1 MEKPEVYALITGGS
15 MGIGKAI
22 AHDCASRGMNLL
34 LVALPG
40 KELEETANE
49 IAAKFNVLVH
59 TFAVDL
65 AMIDGPE
72 LVYKWCVAS
81 DYKVNVLVNNAGLAG
96 SRVFK
101 SSELAYTDTRIMV
114 NIRAMALL
122 SQLFIPLLEIHPK
135 AYILNIAS
143 MAAYFSIPYKAVYAA
158 SKAFVLSFS
167 QALSS
172 ELAQSNISVS
182 VVCPNGVETNSGTF
196 TRIKAHGF
204 FGNLTKIEANILAK
218 VSINGMLNRKEV
230 IIPKRINRFLLVIN
244 LFLPGKL
251 RRNLI
256 KKRFLKE
263 VNSTT
268 G

>member
-22 AHDCASRGMNLL
+22 AQDCASRGMNLL

-49 IAAKFNVLVH
+49 ISGKFNILVH
-59 TFAVDL
+59 TFEVDL

-72 LVYKWCVAS
+72 LVYKWCVAN

-96 SRVFK
+96 SSVFK

-122 SQLFIPLLEIHPK
+122 SQLFIPLLEIHSK
-135 AYILNIAS
+135 SYILNIGS
-143 MAAYFSIPYKAVYAA
+143 MAAYFSIPYKAIYAA

-196 TRIKAHGF
+196 ARIKAHGF
-204 FGNLTKIEANILAK
+204 FGKLTKIEANRLAI
-218 VSINGMLNRKEV
+218 VSINGMLSRKEV
-230 IIPKRINRFLLVIN
+230 IIPKRINRLLLLLN

-263 VNSTT
+263 VNSTAV
-268 G
+268 

>member
-40 KELEETANE
+40 KELEETSSE
-49 IAAKFNVLVH
+49 ISGKFNVLVH

-65 AMIDGPE
+65 AIIEGPE
-72 LVYKWCVAS
+72 LVYKWCVAN
-81 DYKVNVLVNNAGLAG
+81 DFKVNVLVNNAGLAG
-96 SRVFK
+96 SSVFK

-122 SQLFIPLLEIHPK
+122 SQLFIPLLEIHSK
-135 AYILNIAS
+135 SYILNIGS
-143 MAAYFSIPYKAVYAA
+143 MAAYFSIPYKAIYAA

-172 ELAQSNISVS
+172 ELSQSNISVS

-204 FGNLTKIEANILAK
+204 FGKLTKIEANRLAQ

-230 IIPKRINRFLLVIN
+230 IIPKRINRLLLLLN
-244 LFLPGKL
+244 HFLPGKL

-263 VNSTT
+263 VNSTAV
-268 G
+268 

>member
-1 MEKPEVYALITGGS
+1 MEKPEVYTLITGGS
-15 MGIGKAI
+15 MGIGKAL

-49 IAAKFNVLVH
+49 ISGKFNVLVH
-59 TFAVDL
+59 TIAIDL

-72 LVYKWCVAS
+72 LVYKWCVAN
-81 DYKVNVLVNNAGLAG
+81 DYKINVLVNNAGLAG
-96 SRVFK
+96 SSVFK

-135 AYILNIAS
+135 SYILNIGS
-143 MAAYFSIPYKAVYAA
+143 LAAYFSIPYKAVYAA

-182 VVCPNGVETNSGTF
+182 VVCPNGVETNSDTF

-204 FGNLTKIEANILAK
+204 FGKLTKIEANRLAK

-230 IIPKRINRFLLVIN
+230 IIPKRINRFLLILN
-244 LFLPGKL
+244 HFLPGKL

-263 VNSTT
+263 VNSTAV
-268 G
+268 